1 MSCIASSKPA
11 FKDRRVAGPFRS
23 GSVTVSGLG
32 RGVLENRPAVRFA
45 TQGAVQKPLMPK
57 GVEHNLTPWIYG
69 RVSQCKNL

>member
-57 GVEHNLTPWIYG
+57 GVEHTIGLYLRKSIA
-69 RVSQCKNL
+69 